1 MAIYGLT
8 LLSAC
13 MFVGVMLGDILGK
26 VVGVEA
32 NVGGVGFA
40 MLFLI
45 LVSDYLLEH
54 DKLSLKAQS
63 GIKFWSMMYIP
74 VVVAMTA
81 RQNVVAAVKG
91 GPMAILCGVLAVI
104 VVFAF
109 VPIISK
115 IGEKGTPLPGK
126 DQGKEA

>member
-8 LLSAC
+8 VLSAC
-13 MFVGVMLGDILGK
+13 MFIGVMLGDILGK
-26 VVGVEA
+26 VVGVKA

-54 DKLSLKAQS
+54 DMLSAKAQS

-91 GPMAILCGVLAVI
+91 GPMAILCGVLAV
-104 VVFAF
+104 VVAFAF
-109 VPIISK
+109 VPLISK
-115 IGEKGTPLPGK
+115 IGEPGTPLPDK
-126 DQGKEA
+126 DQEKEV

>member
-8 LLSAC
+8 LLSVC
-13 MFVGVMLGDILGK
+13 MLLGTLLGDILGK
-26 VVGVEA
+26 AVNVSA

-45 LVSDYLLEH
+45 LISDYLLENNM
-54 DKLSLKAQS
+54 LSPKAQD

-91 GPMAILCGVLAVI
+91 GPMAILAGVLAVA
-104 VVFAF
+104 VAFAF
-109 VPIISK
+109 VPMISK
-115 IGEKGTPLPGK
+115 IGAPGTPLPENDK
-126 DQGKEA
+126 EKEA